1 MVSYDKP
8 VTDVIRVRRSWRSYR
23 PDPVGAH
30 DKERMRS
37 FLSGL
42 DCPPFGSAV
51 RIVLADAPG
60 QGPGRVRG
68 TYKVVTGAS
77 TFLIGALRPSEGGH
91 EDFGYLFEAAVLAAT
106 SLGLGTCWMGGTF
119 SRGFFADMAH
129 LEEGE
134 VIPAV
139 SPVGIAAER
148 RSAIDRIFVRTAG
161 SRFRKPCSELF
172 FTGSFASP
180 WTGADVGAYALPLEM
195 VRLGPSASN
204 RQPWRAVVR
213 DGAVHFYLAR
223 TAGYSLLFGE
233 VDLQLIDM
241 GIAMFHFEQT
251 LRERG
256 LAGSWKIADPGISPL
271 PARTEYVVSW
281 VP

>member
-60 QGPGRVRG
+60 QGLGRVKG
-68 TYKVVTGAS
+68 TYGVITGAS
-77 TFLIGALRPSEGGH
+77 TFLIGVLRPSEGGH

-129 LEEGE
+129 LEEGKSSR
-134 VIPAV
+134 PSARWASPQTDAPRLTGSSCAPRGHAFG
-139 SPVGIAAER
+139 SPVLSCSSREASRLLDR
-148 RSAIDRIFVRTAG
+148 R
-161 SRFRKPCSELF
+161 
-172 FTGSFASP
+172 
-180 WTGADVGAYALPLEM
+180 
-195 VRLGPSASN
+195 
-204 RQPWRAVVR
+204 
-213 DGAVHFYLAR
+213 
-223 TAGYSLLFGE
+223 
-233 VDLQLIDM
+233 
-241 GIAMFHFEQT
+241 
-251 LRERG
+251 
-256 LAGSWKIADPGISPL
+256 
-271 PARTEYVVSW
+271 
-281 VP
+281 